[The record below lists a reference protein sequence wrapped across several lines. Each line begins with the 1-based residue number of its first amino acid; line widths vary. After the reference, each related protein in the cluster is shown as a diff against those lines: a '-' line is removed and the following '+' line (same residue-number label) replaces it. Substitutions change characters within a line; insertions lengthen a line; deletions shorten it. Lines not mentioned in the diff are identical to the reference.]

1 MSIALLNGVLINEQR
16 TKIQGIKHPDNTD
29 TYLALNDSGP
39 FNITTKTTILSG
51 ATAGTDS
58 GWLPIAPYPER
69 LGYALDSGSTST
81 TFTIDVSADGGA
93 TTLSQAFTG
102 SYASSTVAEFSYP
115 IQFSATTATH
125 FKVTVTSGGPLTFV
139 RGA

>member
-1 MSIALLNGVLINEQR
+1 MRLLPNGVLTNDAGTR
-16 TKIQGIKHPDNTD
+16 IQGIKNPDGRD
-29 TYLALNDSGP
+29 TYFALNSDGP
-39 FNITTKTTILSG
+39 FDVTTKSTILSG
-51 ATAGTDS
+51 ASSGTDS
-58 GWLPIAPYPER
+58 GWLPISPWPER
-69 LGYALDSGSTST
+69 FGYALDSGSTST